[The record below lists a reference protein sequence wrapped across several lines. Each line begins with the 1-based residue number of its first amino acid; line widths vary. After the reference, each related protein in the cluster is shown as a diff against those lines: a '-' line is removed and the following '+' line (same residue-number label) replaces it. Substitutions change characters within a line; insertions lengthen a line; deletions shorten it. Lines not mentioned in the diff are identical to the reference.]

1 MSDFL
6 QTKLAGRYEIR
17 ERIGAGGMARV
28 FKAWDV
34 NLDRWVAVKILHEH
48 LVDDPSFKERFDREA
63 KLVASLN
70 HPGIVQVYDFNHF
83 ERDGV
88 PVYFMVMPFIAG
100 DTLRQTIDSYL
111 QNGQQMPR
119 ERVLSIMDA
128 LCDALGYAHDRGMV
142 HRAVKPGN
150 VMLDENGSPIL
161 TDFGIARMVQSN
173 RLTQDSL
180 ATGTPAYMSPEQVQG
195 EGGDARSDLYSLGC
209 MLFEMLTGRPP
220 YTDEGGLTLALK
232 HINAPIPTISD
243 TLSTSEPGLD
253 AIILRALAKAPD
265 ERFQSA
271 RDLRAALYHPP
282 EAVEDKTIIL
292 GKKLDPTA
300 SGVSPTSPQRSS
312 PWLRWLI
319 SAAVALIIISALLL
333 IQETPATGSDD
344 SPNQQTQR
352 EEPPARTLST
362 TGFTTNFAA
371 DDEDNNRFPTGV
383 DGPVERTLLP
393 EGIYQIANN
402 LRDGAVTT
410 LVNNERPYENVTIM
424 LDGTLTTDGTSP
436 ASAAFGIVF
445 RYQDEDNYNVFAVDG
460 AGRYSIWVRQA
471 GAWRELRGEAD
482 NWTSGAAVAPV
493 GEVNKLR
500 INVVGVRLVGYVNDQ
515 SVVQLEDD
523 TFDTGAIGIY
533 VAAPSDGSASLD
545 VTAFQVFPLVPA
557 MTDHD

>member
-142 HRAVKPGN
+142 HRDVKPGN

-352 EEPPARTLST
+352 EEPPVRTLST

-383 DGPVERTLLP
+383 DGPVERALLP

-471 GAWRELRGEAD
+471 GAWRELRGEAG
-482 NWTSGAAVAPV
+482 NWTPDAAVAPV

>member
-111 QNGQQMPR
+111 QHGQQMPR

-142 HRAVKPGN
+142 HRDVKPGN

-300 SGVSPTSPQRSS
+300 SGVSPTPPQRSS
-312 PWLRWLI
+312 PWLRWWI
-319 SAAVALIIISALLL
+319 PAAVALIVISALLL

-352 EEPPARTLST
+352 EDPPARTLST

-471 GAWRELRGEAD
+471 GDWRELRGEAG
-482 NWTSGAAVAPV
+482 NWTPDAAVAPV
-493 GEVNKLR
+493 GAVNKLR

-533 VAAPSDGSASLD
+533 VAAPEDGSASLD